1 MSNPKKNRRRVEKN
15 AQRKADRQRQRRN
28 SAPRAKQTPEQE
40 LSDLGIQV
48 FTLREDPS
56 AITDTSQLV
65 SQSKGVLTLLELEF
79 NGLMEQPP
87 VDLELGHSWLKRLP
101 MVWWYALLLGGNCP
115 ITLDEFLELANPD
128 AHRGLCLRSE
138 PDFDGDEMLLRVEDH
153 RGRMLG
159 DWEVEQFFALGR
171 MNAVGGIATAMG
183 ELGMDS
189 FEAIDHLVATGT
201 LTPAGDAGFIFNRG
215 DVR

>member
-1 MSNPKKNRRRVEKN
+1 MSRPKKNRKSVEKN
-15 AQRKADRQRQRRN
+15 AQRKAERQRRKRKT
-28 SAPRAKQTPEQE
+28 APRVERSPEQE
-40 LSDLGIQV
+40 LNDLGIQV
-48 FTLREDPS
+48 FTLHHDPT
-56 AITDTSQLV
+56 AITETSQLV
-65 SQSKGVLTLLELEF
+65 SQAKGVLTLLELEF
-79 NGLMEQPP
+79 NGLLEQPP

-128 AHRGLCLRSE
+128 THRGLCLRTQ

-171 MNAVGGIATAMG
+171 MDGVGGIATAMD

-189 FEAIDHLVATGT
+189 FEAIDHLVATGA
-201 LTPAGDAGFIFNRG
+201 LIPAGDAGFIFNGG
-215 DVR
+215 DEL